1 MFKERTVLP
10 VTTSFQYV
18 STVAG
23 FSIISC
29 QGQKLRHSMHT
40 ELAGDW
46 IMVPTQNKSHFNQKQ
61 VKETKVK
68 KTHCAL

>member
-1 MFKERTVLP
+1 
-10 VTTSFQYV
+10 
-18 STVAG
+18 
-23 FSIISC
+23 
-29 QGQKLRHSMHT
+29 MHT